1 MGLFCSKP
9 INPVKPT
16 AQKALKSALRSNE
29 RDQIEYDKR
38 LEEERAKSKAR
49 ALDEYLKQEKAKYDA
64 QQQEPRILILGS
76 SDSGKSTFLKQLK
89 ILHGNGFT
97 NEELEKAKKTV
108 IFSLF
113 AICRKIVVESP
124 PEKVQP
130 YKNIENLTIENAKDA
145 IPADFTEIMLNMW
158 SDPIIKEI
166 YPTFGDIFPQSSRY
180 FFDKLKEL
188 LEHSYVFTQEDMLLM
203 RTVTQNISDNV
214 FEVEMRGSKTKLH
227 FFDVSGLKYHR
238 KRWLPYFEN
247 VQLIVFLVAVS
258 SYDQVLLEDKD
269 VNRMVDAIK
278 LFEDIV
284 NHPLLAKSDM
294 VVFFNKKDLFD
305 IKIRNISLK
314 TYFPTYT
321 GEDFSSS
328 ESMTFFRDTFK
339 SKNRKPDKLITFHTT
354 CCTDTKAMS
363 KVIPSVLKSIVN
375 EQITQMGI

>member
-38 LEEERAKSKAR
+38 LEEERYFKQLLNPFRAKSKAR

-180 FFDKLKEL
+180 TVMFLHKKVLQQDVILTLK
-188 LEHSYVFTQEDMLLM
+188 DMLLM

-269 VNRMVDAIK
+269 VNRMVDAIR

-363 KVIPSVLKSIVN
+363 KEIN
-375 EQITQMGI
+375 CQ